1 MNKYSL
7 ARSVP
12 LHPAH
17 CQSPFSEIVFVK
29 KAARF
34 VHGITKFKQFNS
46 GITIIHL
53 EMYEAGLLIALISNS
68 FLLLKDV

>member
-1 MNKYSL
+1 MNNYCL
-7 ARSVP
+7 ACRVNWHLPRYQTPS
-12 LHPAH
+12 
-17 CQSPFSEIVFVK
+17 SEIVFVK